1 MSSKTLLQFKAG
13 RCFRD
18 GATNTVK
25 PDATKGL
32 VYMEEEEGLL
42 HFFWKNRAT
51 NSVEDDLILFPGDAE
66 LLKVDECTTGRVLVL
81 KFKSSSQKLFFWLQE
96 SNADRDQI
104 VLQQANTLINQ
115 GGDGGSEMTMSTWSK
130 NGILPLLYSLTALA
144 PPSLPPV
151 QNHQPSH

>member
-1 MSSKTLLQFKAG
+1 MSSKILLQFKAG

-18 GATNTVK
+18 GTTNTVK

-32 VYMEEEEGLL
+32 VYMEEEDGLL
-42 HFFWKNRAT
+42 HFFWKNRT
-51 NSVEDDLILFPGDAE
+51 TSSVEDDLILFPGDAE

-96 SNADRDQI
+96 SNSDRDQI

-115 GGDGGSEMTMSTWSK
+115 GSDGGFGDDDVNME
-130 NGILPLLYSLTALA
+130 
-144 PPSLPPV
+144 
-151 QNHQPSH
+151 

>member
-115 GGDGGSEMTMSTWSK
+115 GGDGGFGDDDVNME
-130 NGILPLLYSLTALA
+130 
-144 PPSLPPV
+144 
-151 QNHQPSH
+151 

>member
-1 MSSKTLLQFKAG
+1 MAAKVLLQFKAG

-18 GATNTVK
+18 GTTNTVK

-32 VYMEEEEGLL
+32 VYMEEEDGLL
-42 HFFWKNRAT
+42 HFFWKNRTT
-51 NSVEDDLILFPGDAE
+51 NTVEDDLILFPGDAE

-104 VLQQANTLINQ
+104 VLTQANSLINQ
-115 GGDGGSEMTMSTWSK
+115 GVEGGFGDEDVSME
-130 NGILPLLYSLTALA
+130 
-144 PPSLPPV
+144 
-151 QNHQPSH
+151 

>member
-1 MSSKTLLQFKAG
+1 MASKTLLQFKAG

-18 GATNTVK
+18 GTTNTVK

-32 VYMEEEEGLL
+32 VYMEEEDGLL
-42 HFFWKNRAT
+42 HFFWKNRTT
-51 NSVEDDLILFPGDAE
+51 NTVEDDLILFPGDAE

-104 VLQQANTLINQ
+104 VLQQANSLINQ
-115 GGDGGSEMTMSTWSK
+115 GADGGFGDEDVNME
-130 NGILPLLYSLTALA
+130 
-144 PPSLPPV
+144 
-151 QNHQPSH
+151 

>member
-1 MSSKTLLQFKAG
+1 MSSKILLQFKAG

-18 GATNTVK
+18 GTTNTVK

-32 VYMEEEEGLL
+32 VYMEEEDGLL
-42 HFFWKNRAT
+42 HFFWKNRTT

-96 SNADRDQI
+96 SNSDRDQI

-115 GGDGGSEMTMSTWSK
+115 GSDGGFGDDDVNME
-130 NGILPLLYSLTALA
+130 
-144 PPSLPPV
+144 
-151 QNHQPSH
+151 

>member
-1 MSSKTLLQFKAG
+1 MSSKILLQFKAG

-18 GATNTVK
+18 GNTNTVK

-32 VYMEEEEGLL
+32 VYMEEEDGLL
-42 HFFWKNRAT
+42 HFFWRNRTT
-51 NSVEDDLILFPGDAE
+51 NAVEDDLILFPGDAE

-96 SNADRDQI
+96 SNPDRDQI

-115 GGDGGSEMTMSTWSK
+115 GGEGGFGDDDVNME
-130 NGILPLLYSLTALA
+130 
-144 PPSLPPV
+144 
-151 QNHQPSH
+151 

>member
-1 MSSKTLLQFKAG
+1 MSSKILLQFKAG

-18 GATNTVK
+18 GTTNTVK

-32 VYMEEEEGLL
+32 VYMEEEDGLL
-42 HFFWKNRAT
+42 HFFWKNRTT
-51 NSVEDDLILFPGDAE
+51 NLVEDDLILFPGDAE
-66 LLKVDECTTGRVLVL
+66 LLKVDECTTGRVVVL

-115 GGDGGSEMTMSTWSK
+115 GGDGGFGDDDVNME
-130 NGILPLLYSLTALA
+130 
-144 PPSLPPV
+144 
-151 QNHQPSH
+151 